1 MKQLV
6 RKSGNSGTVDSFQQW
21 TARYPEAA
29 AALRSL
35 TLPPPPPP
43 GLGSEQRVQSLVRLE
58 APTKG
63 YWLGRNNS
71 GSLPDRRGVPVRF
84 GLGNDSAAVN
94 KVLKTGDLIGWRST
108 LITAEMVGTTLARFA
123 SIEVKAEGGRI
134 EQGQWNWANLVNSRG
149 GLALIVNQE
158 GMLP

>member
-1 MKQLV
+1 MPLADPY
-6 RKSGNSGTVDSFQQW
+6 TQW
-21 TARYPEAA
+21 AAQYPEAA
-29 AALRSL
+29 RALRAI

-43 GLGSEQRVQSLVRLE
+43 GQGSEARIQSAVRLE
-58 APTKG
+58 AARKG

-71 GSLPDRRGVPVRF
+71 GVLMNDRGVPVRF

-94 KVLKTGDLIGWRST
+94 KVFKTGDLIGWRDT
-108 LITAEMVGTTLARFA
+108 LITPEMVGTIMAQFTSAE
-123 SIEVKAEGGRI
+123 IKAENGRI

-149 GLALIVNQE
+149 GLGLIINQE